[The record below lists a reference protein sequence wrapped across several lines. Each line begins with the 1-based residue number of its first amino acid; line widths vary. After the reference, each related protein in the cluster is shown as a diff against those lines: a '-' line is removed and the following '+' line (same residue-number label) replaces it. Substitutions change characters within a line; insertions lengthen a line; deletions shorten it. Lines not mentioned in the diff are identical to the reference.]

1 MLLRLCYSATAIL
14 CFPLFFRFVSACLRS
29 EAGVAVWHTGCL
41 AAFQKTGV
49 GCRELGRNCRW
60 TGCASWHFHRFTCSV
75 THAAKCRADTEK
87 GWWYWQEMLIQAGV
101 RPEYRQTQTH
111 ERWYPGFRTGGL
123 RTTAHIAPLTG
134 HCGGCGCMACCLE
147 MPPTGKQNSG
157 REREQRA
164 EGKHPVIPG
173 RCNAMMDHAVPI
185 SNYRFNTHRDT
196 IQPDNT
202 HPEMQPK
209 CNTSLPLNPQLP
221 TLHSICPV
229 VLPAVCTSP
238 FALLW
243 WRLLKKIQNPE
254 FTST

>member
-1 MLLRLCYSATAIL
+1 MLFGNCDSLFPSALQLPCFLSVCDLR
-14 CFPLFFRFVSACLRS
+14 REWR
-29 EAGVAVWHTGCL
+29 GVAAGCL
-41 AAFQKTGV
+41 AAFQKTWV
-49 GCRELGRNCRW
+49 GCRELGHNCRW

-87 GWWYWQEMLIQAGV
+87 GWWYWQEMLIQTGAQ
-101 RPEYRQTQTH
+101 PEYRRTQTH

-164 EGKHPVIPG
+164 EWKHPVIPG
-173 RCNAMMDHAVPI
+173 GCNAIVDHAVSVP
-185 SNYRFNTHRDT
+185 NFQDT
-196 IQPDNT
+196 T
-202 HPEMQPK
+202 HPGRQPK
-209 CNTSLPLNPQLP
+209 CNTSLSLNPQLP
-221 TLHSICPV
+221 TLHASCPV
-229 VLPAVCTSP
+229 VLPAVCISP

-243 WRLLKKIQNPE
+243 FRLLKNTRIQNLHPRKRWL
-254 FTST
+254 SKAPVYC